1 MKVPVR
7 VVIVDDHDVVRRGL
21 RSILS
26 ACADLEIA
34 GEASTGRQALQLI
47 ATTKP
52 DVVLLDL
59 QLPDMHGLDVL
70 STLGVANG
78 EGPAVVVLTVHD
90 DDDIVLK
97 AVKAGAK
104 AYVLKHATGD
114 ELLRVI
120 RHVAQGGQ
128 VYDPVVVQAF
138 MRDEQRTSDL
148 RILTDHELEVL
159 RMVAAGATNRE
170 IGQQLYLSAD
180 TVKSHLETIYRK
192 LQVADRTHA
201 VAVAMRKG
209 LLA

>member
-70 STLGVANG
+70 SSLGVGNG